1 MREDVKNIIRRADK
15 RRKRRKKIYA
25 GLAVCAVLVAGFVS
39 WKLILPGIALGGDTY
54 CGKAEHTHSEACYED
69 VLACG
74 QEEGAG
80 AHTHTEAC
88 YTTVQTDELIC
99 GQEESAGHTHS
110 DACYDEE
117 GNLTCGQE
125 ESAGHIHTEACYG
138 TEQQL
143 TCGQEESAGHIH
155 SDACYQKQMTCG
167 MEEHTHTLA
176 CHSNPNA
183 VESEEEWT
191 AAFKDYQLTGEWGKD
206 AAYIAKTQ
214 VGYKESESNYTVNED
229 ETTDGYT
236 RYGAWNND
244 PYGDWDL
251 DFAAFVLSYAGVPD
265 EQFPINANGLNEWTT
280 QIQNAGY
287 YVAPD
292 GAAPESGDLVVLEKD
307 GQDRAQQMG
316 IVSEV
321 RTDKDGNVTEVKV
334 IEGNCDR
341 EVKENTYKADDE
353 HIIAYGLVSSAYAA
367 YSDKEEEEPDED
379 TETVQKAEAETYQ
392 TEQPATKTPAANSP
406 DSKNTLD
413 ADGGQVDQR
422 VTVSTT
428 VDGNAQAPAGQRL
441 KVDINATYSGANQE
455 TKAEI
460 WIRLDGLTD
469 DLSLVGFSADGKH
482 TVVTTQKKEIV
493 VELVKENGVS
503 YIHFPLEQGDT
514 AQFNLDID
522 SENGVMPQ
530 TTTVTVEADK
540 EKTTIA
546 GDKWGVNDQASA
558 GATLTW
564 TADFQWDDVV
574 KKVNGVDENII
585 TVNAQE
591 NRLSGELIY
600 TIDAIGHNQDTEGA
614 IWTDRIEITDTVTL
628 ADGQMWFPD
637 DARFDATSGK
647 ILTGDGKD
655 LVWFNNGLQG
665 GTVTEFDWVTEGG
678 RRTGFTYTIS
688 VPNQNLG
695 GSGTVQEQTNLDL
708 EMRMDA
714 KYLALTDNF
723 WESCGSGDVIQNKVD
738 FTAHAYKDHAE
749 PISSSD
755 QVKTTPVLSPDKGE
769 LVKTADRES
778 AKAGDAIT
786 YTIKFTNIGDHPIEV
801 VKEDGSYYAVTDT
814 LPVHLELTKEQIQA
828 LEEKGASYDEA
839 TRTITWIP
847 STKPIGVNEGF
858 ILEFSA
864 TVKDADDPDMA
875 GMGDGSSITNSVS
888 YKDFTTTNTVEY
900 GKAKITVE
908 KKDANYNPTYHNGDE
923 ITYRIK
929 VKNEGKAD
937 ATENSTFTD
946 TLPEGLI
953 FQYAMAQHSNQ
964 DHWTENV
971 TKEVQSE
978 NGNDYTVVFKVD
990 GKKLSWEIDPLKA
1003 GDTLILYY
1011 VCKIN
1016 TDEATS
1022 TTLRN
1027 TITGDDGQK
1036 DYEDIGIEQPLK
1048 LFKSVEQDTNVVY
1061 PDETIFDYRISI
1073 SNDQNNPST
1082 KDDYEL
1088 VDILPEGMLPYGCI
1102 LTEGE
1107 GGSTVAWADF
1117 AANPVKP
1124 DVEYRT
1130 TINGDTVYV
1139 TKQGN
1144 KIVLTWKIGKIVPG
1158 AIVTKTYR
1166 AQIHL
1171 RDDQKGGQAIAYT
1184 NIVKLGNL
1192 NKQVTVYG
1200 GEGAKLA
1207 IGKNI
1212 YVRED
1217 NWDQFI
1223 ARWRDPDYPDSA
1235 DQMKKVAFEITG
1247 KDEEGNPI
1255 TFEDGTTTYRL
1266 EINADNYPNE
1276 ENHYFEIPETL
1287 EPGTYTIKEVTGDV
1301 DGYHLFDTDYKVNNG
1316 NIQDYTADKGIQVT
1330 VANGRSA
1337 KVLVNNRYRKSAD
1350 GAVDI
1355 QKSVWGMAKVALYN
1369 NYPTFSDKEILPI
1382 SPGSTDR
1389 YLVAYNISVVNTGTG
1404 DITIHEI
1411 TDQLPEGVSFV
1422 GLWASNANAFRNGSS
1437 QKLDEIQFYGN
1448 GEQALIEYTDGD
1460 QSAAFIRKT
1469 SDGTTGELTFSVK
1482 DRNEQEKLT
1491 LTGGQVVTF
1500 LVICEVDANVQEDIP
1515 LTNTATVKVD
1525 SDVEYLDAP
1534 EIKMK
1539 NTPYDYNQNNGSSQD
1554 EGVTDGYR
1562 YVSSS
1567 VDITPKKAAIPG
1579 ITKKAVSYFNYTE
1592 TVDHAVAVP
1601 DTNIIDRS
1609 DSIIKWEIT
1618 LYNDGAVDLEDY
1630 LVEDAVT
1637 DPFRLIT
1644 EEQAAKAGI
1653 SQRAT
1658 LQKWKFNGGDVGEP
1672 VTDGN
1677 LLDVSDKYKEV
1688 EGEDGKSTYQ
1698 FELKDKDYAIQP
1710 GGYAVLTIYTYY
1722 DKTNYQTYVNTAT
1735 LSPQQEFD
1743 AHGVKDGRG
1752 ELVKDENGAFTG
1764 VTTSAYV
1771 FATGGYGSISVKE
1784 IEEKDDPTNKASG
1797 TPAAGEK
1804 NYITVSSAEETVT
1817 YTNRVMN
1824 ISDKAYSDLVIIDRL
1839 PALNDRG
1846 VVNWQDQRGSE
1857 FKVSYLEN
1865 TLELTVVQSNGT
1877 AGTLSEEDYTV
1888 QFSALP
1894 ADTAYQEED
1903 FNNQGAGSG
1912 WHDTWQEGD
1921 TSFRIVMADDFQLE
1935 GQEMLQI
1942 RYDGDIEDS
1951 AAPGQIA
1958 WNSFGYRYTAE
1969 GTTLTAEPPKVG
1981 VMIPSDAIIRKEVVN
1996 GQGEVQ
2002 EANPYVSF
2010 TFRLYKGEGT
2020 SGDLLAEFKVSQGG
2034 YVKLSEI
2041 QDTKG
2046 EPLKLESG
2054 QTYTLEEVLAE
2065 GSAYKLLGI
2074 AKEGET
2080 RQEGPYTFA
2089 YNGSVNLTIIAR
2101 NQLGEYEL
2109 PETGGPG
2116 TIGFLA
2122 GGAILMAFSCLA
2134 GGYRMRRRRERRGRA

>member
-1 MREDVKNIIRRADK
+1 MRQDMKQTISDAKRKTNR
-15 RRKRRKKIYA
+15 RRKLYA
-25 GLAVCAVLVAGFVS
+25 AVAVCSVLVAGFVS
-39 WKLILPGIALGGDTY
+39 WELVLPGVAMGGDTY
-54 CGKAEHTHSEACYED
+54 CGKEEHAHTAECYEQ
-69 VLACG
+69 VLVCG
-74 QEEGAG
+74 QEEGAE
-80 AHTHTEAC
+80 AHTHTEDC
-88 YTTVQTDELIC
+88 YTVVRTDELIC
-99 GQEESAGHTHS
+99 GQEESAGHVHS
-110 DACYDEE
+110 ETCYDPD
-117 GNLTCGQE
+117 GNLICGQE
-125 ESAGHIHTEACYG
+125 EGAGAHAHTDECYA
-138 TEQQL
+138 TERQL
-143 TCGQEESAGHIH
+143 TCGLEEGAGHVH
-155 SDACYQKQMTCG
+155 SDACYQQQITCG
-167 MEEHTHTLA
+167 RQEHTHTLA
-176 CHSNPNA
+176 CYSDPNA
-183 VESEEEWT
+183 VETEAQWTEAFRDYERTGNWGEDT
-191 AAFKDYQLTGEWGKD
+191 AA
-206 AAYIAKTQ
+206 IAKTQ
-214 VGYKESESNYTVNED
+214 VGYKESEDNYRVNED
-229 ETTDGYT
+229 GTTDGYT
-236 RYGAWNND
+236 RYGDWAGD

-251 DFAAFVLSYAGVPD
+251 DFAAFCLIHAGVPTN
-265 EQFPINANGLNEWTT
+265 QFPVSANDLGEWTK
-280 QIQNAGY
+280 ALSDSGY
-287 YVAPD
+287 Y
-292 GAAPESGDLVVLEKD
+292 AAPTEATPQPGDLAVLEKD

-316 IVSEV
+316 IVSIVETDRNGNAVSV
-321 RTDKDGNVTEVKV
+321 RI
-334 IEGNCDR
+334 IEGNADDT
-341 EVKENTYKADDE
+341 VKETAYRADDE
-353 HIIAYGLVSSAYAA
+353 DIVAYGLLSRAYAE
-367 YSDKEEEEPDED
+367 YSDAEEEDE
-379 TETVQKAEAETYQ
+379 TSSMIEETDENGQQTDPAMQSPAVNLLGSGAETY
-392 TEQPATKTPAANSP
+392 
-406 DSKNTLD
+406 

-428 VDGNAQAPAGQRL
+428 VDGDTQAPAGQRL
-441 KVDINATYSGANQE
+441 KVDVNATYSGANQN
-455 TKAEI
+455 TTADI

-530 TTTVTVEADK
+530 TTTVTVETDT

-546 GDKWGVNDQASA
+546 GGGWGVNDQASA
-558 GATLTW
+558 GVALTW
-564 TADFQWDDVV
+564 TAEFQWDDVV

-628 ADGQMWFPD
+628 AGGQMWFPD

-688 VPNQNLG
+688 VPNQNLS

-714 KYLALTDNF
+714 KYLVLTDNF

-738 FTAHAYKDHAE
+738 FTAHAYKDHAD
-749 PISSSD
+749 PITSSD

-814 LPVHLELTKEQIQA
+814 LPVHLELTEQQIQA
-828 LEEKGASYDEA
+828 LEEKGASYDKA

-847 STKPIGVNEGF
+847 SREPIGVNEGF

-875 GMGDGSSITNSVS
+875 GMGDGSSITNSAS

-900 GKAKITVE
+900 GKAKITVQ
-908 KKDANYNPTYHNGDE
+908 KKDPNANYKTYRNGDE
-923 ITYRIK
+923 ITYRIT

-937 ATENSTFTD
+937 ATKKSTFTD
-946 TLPEGLI
+946 TLPEGLS

-964 DHWTENV
+964 DHWTEEV
-971 TKEVQSE
+971 TKKVQSE
-978 NGNDYTVVFKVD
+978 NGNNYTVAFKVD

-1036 DYEDIGIEQPLK
+1036 DYEDIGIKQPLSLSK
-1048 LFKSVEQDTNVVY
+1048 TVDKDTNVVY
-1061 PDETIFDYRISI
+1061 PDETVFNYTISI
-1073 SNDQNNPST
+1073 YNSQDGSST
-1082 KDDYEL
+1082 KDDHEL

-1102 LTEGE
+1102 LTKGDRNEE
-1107 GGSTVAWADF
+1107 VKWADF
-1117 AANPVKP
+1117 AANPMDP
-1124 DVEYRT
+1124 GVEYRT
-1130 TINGDTVYV
+1130 TINNETVYV

-1144 KIVLTWKIGKIVPG
+1144 KIVLTWKIGKIEPG
-1158 AIVTKTYR
+1158 HSISKKYS

-1212 YVRED
+1212 YVREE

-1223 ARWRDPDYPDSA
+1223 ARWSDLDYPDSA

-1266 EINADNYPNE
+1266 EINADNYPNQ
-1276 ENHYFEIPETL
+1276 ENYYFEIPETL
-1287 EPGTYTIKEVTGDV
+1287 EPGTYTIKEVTGNV
-1301 DGYHLFDTDYKVNNG
+1301 NGYHLFDTDYKVNNG

-1355 QKSVWGMAKVALYN
+1355 QKSVWGMAKVAPYN

-1382 SPGSTDR
+1382 SPGSTDQ
-1389 YLVAYNISVVNTGTG
+1389 YLVAYNISVANTGTG

-1411 TDQLPEGVSFV
+1411 TDQLPDGVSFV

-1460 QSAAFIRKT
+1460 QVDAFIRKT
-1469 SDGTTGELTFSVK
+1469 SNGTTGELTFSVK
-1482 DRNEQEKLT
+1482 DRNDKEKLT
-1491 LTGGQVVTF
+1491 LAGGQIVTF
-1500 LVICEVDANVQEDIP
+1500 LVICEVDANVQEDVP
-1515 LTNTATVKVD
+1515 LTNAATVKVD

-1534 EIKMK
+1534 EIKME

-1592 TVDHAVAVP
+1592 TADHAVAVP
-1601 DTNIIDRS
+1601 ETNIIDRS

-1658 LQKWKFNGGDVGEP
+1658 LQKYAFSGGDSGSFG
-1672 VTDGN
+1672 TDGN
-1677 LLDVSDKYKEV
+1677 LLDVSGEYQEV

-1698 FELKDKDYAIQP
+1698 FKLKGGDYAIKP

-1817 YTNRVMN
+1817 YTNRVTN

-1839 PALNDRG
+1839 PALSDRG

-1857 FKVSYLEN
+1857 FRVSYLEN
-1865 TLELTVVQSNGT
+1865 TLKLTVVQPDGT
-1877 AGTLSEEDYTV
+1877 AETLGEENYTV

-1894 ADTAYQEED
+1894 VGTAYQEED

-1912 WHDTWQEGD
+1912 WHSTWQEGD
-1921 TSFRIVMADDFQLE
+1921 TSFRIVMAKDFQLE
-1935 GQEMLQI
+1935 GQETLQI

-1969 GTTLTAEPPKVG
+1969 NTTLTAEPPKVG

-1996 GQGEVQ
+1996 GQGQVQ
-2002 EANPYVSF
+2002 EANPDVSF

-2020 SGDLLAEFKVSQGG
+2020 SKDDLLAEFKVSQGS

-2041 QDTKG
+2041 KDTKG
-2046 EPLKLESG
+2046 QPLKLESG

-2065 GSAYKLLGI
+2065 GSSYKLLGI

-2080 RQEGPYTFA
+2080 RQEGSYTFE
-2089 YNGSVNLTIIAR
+2089 YNGSVNLTIIAW

-2109 PETGGPG
+2109 PETGGIG
-2116 TIGFLA
+2116 TTGFFT
-2122 GGAILMAFSCLA
+2122 GGAILMAASCLA
-2134 GGYRMRRRRERRGRA
+2134 GGYRMRRKRERGDR

>member
-1 MREDVKNIIRRADK
+1 MREDVKSIIRRAD
-15 RRKRRKKIYA
+15 RRRRRRRKIYA
-25 GLAVCAVLVAGFVS
+25 GLAVCAVLVAGVVS
-39 WKLILPGIALGGDTY
+39 WKLILPGIALGGDAY
-54 CGKAEHTHSEACYED
+54 CGMEEHTHSGACYEN
-69 VLACG
+69 VLVCG
-74 QEEGAG
+74 QEEGEG
-80 AHTHTEAC
+80 AHIHTDAC
-88 YTTVQTDELIC
+88 YTTVQTEELIC
-99 GQEESAGHTHS
+99 GQEESEEHTHT
-110 DACYDEE
+110 DECY
-117 GNLTCGQE
+117 
-125 ESAGHIHTEACYG
+125 AV
-138 TEQQL
+138 EQQL
-143 TCGQEESAGHIH
+143 TCGQEESEGHIH
-155 SDACYQKQMTCG
+155 SDACYQKQMTCD
-167 MEEHTHTLA
+167 MEEHTHILA

-191 AAFKDYQLTGEWGKD
+191 AAFKGYQLTGDWGKD

-214 VGYKESESNYTVNED
+214 VGYKESESNYSVNED
-229 ETTDGYT
+229 NTTDGYT
-236 RYGAWNND
+236 RYGDWNNN

-251 DFAAFVLSYAGVPD
+251 DFAAFVLTYAGVPD
-265 EQFPINANGLNEWTT
+265 EQFPINANGLNEWTR
-280 QIQNAGY
+280 QIKKAGY
-287 YVAPD
+287 YVAPE
-292 GAAPESGDLVVLEKD
+292 GAAPQPGDLVVLEKD
-307 GQDRAQQMG
+307 SQDRAQQMG
-316 IVSEV
+316 IISEV
-321 RTDKDGNVTEVKV
+321 KTDKEGNLTSIKV
-334 IEGNCDR
+334 VEGNCDNA
-341 EVKENTYKADDE
+341 VKENTYKAGDG
-353 HIIAYGLVSSAYAA
+353 HIVAYGLVSSACEA
-367 YSDKEEEEPDED
+367 YNGTEEEALAKEDASKDKEETARKQAAPAAAA
-379 TETVQKAEAETYQ
+379 QKA
-392 TEQPATKTPAANSP
+392 NSL
-406 DSKNTLD
+406 DSKNTGN

-428 VDGNAQAPAGQRL
+428 VDGDTQAPAGQRL
-441 KVDINATYSGANQE
+441 KVDVNATYSGANQN
-455 TKAEI
+455 TTADI

-522 SENGVMPQ
+522 SENGVMPEK
-530 TTTVTVEADK
+530 TTVTVEADK

-628 ADGQMWFPD
+628 AGGRMWFPD
-637 DARFDATSGK
+637 DATFDEGSGK
-647 ILTGDGKD
+647 ILTGDGRD

-665 GTVTEFDWVTEGG
+665 GTVTKFDWVTEGG
-678 RRTGFTYTIS
+678 KKTGFTYTIS

-695 GSGTVQEQTNLDL
+695 GSATVQEQTNLDL

-738 FTAHAYKDHAE
+738 FTAHAYKNHAD
-749 PISSSD
+749 PITSSD

-814 LPVHLELTKEQIQA
+814 LPVHLELTKEQITE
-828 LEEKGASYDEA
+828 LEKTGASYDEA

-847 STKPIGVNEGF
+847 SREPIGVNEGF
-858 ILEFSA
+858 TLTFSA

-900 GKAKITVE
+900 GKAKITVQ
-908 KKDANYNPTYHNGDE
+908 KKDPNANYKTYRNGDE
-923 ITYRIK
+923 ITYRIT

-937 ATENSTFTD
+937 ATKKSTFTD

-953 FQYAMAQHSNQ
+953 FQYAMAQYSNQ

-1036 DYEDIGIEQPLK
+1036 DYEDIGIKQPLSLSK
-1048 LFKSVEQDTNVVY
+1048 TVDKDTNVVY
-1061 PDETIFDYRISI
+1061 PDETVFNYTISI
-1073 SNDQNNPST
+1073 YNSQDGSST
-1082 KDDYEL
+1082 KDDHEL

-1102 LTEGE
+1102 LTKGDRNEE
-1107 GGSTVAWADF
+1107 VKWADF
-1117 AANPVKP
+1117 AANPM
-1124 DVEYRT
+1124 DLGEEYRT
-1130 TINGDTVYV
+1130 TINNETVYV
-1139 TKQGN
+1139 TKQEN
-1144 KIVLTWKIGKIVPG
+1144 KIVLTWKIGKIEPG
-1158 AIVTKTYR
+1158 HSISKKYS

-1192 NKQVTVYG
+1192 QKQVTVYG
-1200 GEGAKLA
+1200 GEGAKLS

-1223 ARWRDPDYPDSA
+1223 ARWSDPDYPDSA

-1266 EINADNYPNE
+1266 EINAGNYPDQ
-1276 ENHYFEIPETL
+1276 ENYYFEIPETL
-1287 EPGTYTIKEVTGDV
+1287 KPGTYTIKEVTGDV
-1301 DGYHLFDTDYKVNNG
+1301 EGYHLFDTDYKVNNG

-1355 QKSVWGMAKVALYN
+1355 QKSVWGMAKIGKDN

-1422 GLWASNANAFRNGSS
+1422 GLWASNGNAFRDGSS
-1437 QKLDEIQFYGN
+1437 QELEEISFYGN
-1448 GEQALIEYTDGD
+1448 GGQGLVEYNATNQAD
-1460 QSAAFIRKT
+1460 AFIRKT
-1469 SDGTTGELTFSVK
+1469 STGTTGELTFSVK
-1482 DRNEQEKLT
+1482 DRNNQEKLT
-1491 LTGGQVVTF
+1491 LTGGQMVTF
-1500 LVICEVDANVQEDIP
+1500 LVICKVDANVQEDIP

-1592 TVDHAVAVP
+1592 TVDQADPVP

-1735 LSPQQEFD
+1735 LSPRQEFD

-1817 YTNRVMN
+1817 YTNRVTN
-1824 ISDKAYSDLVIIDRL
+1824 ISDKAYRDLVIIDRL

-1857 FKVSYLEN
+1857 FRVSYLEN
-1865 TLELTVVQSNGT
+1865 TLELTVVQPDGT
-1877 AGTLSEEDYTV
+1877 AETLDKGDYTV

-1894 ADTAYQEED
+1894 VGTAYQEED

-1921 TSFRIVMADDFQLE
+1921 TSFRIVMADDFQLK
-1935 GQEMLQI
+1935 GQETLQI
-1942 RYDGDIEDS
+1942 RYDGDIADS

-1969 GTTLTAEPPKVG
+1969 NTTLTAEPPKVG

-1996 GQGEVQ
+1996 GQGQVQ
-2002 EANPYVSF
+2002 EANPNVSF

-2020 SGDLLAEFKVSQGG
+2020 SKDDLLAEFKVSQGS

-2041 QDTKG
+2041 KDTKG
-2046 EPLKLESG
+2046 QPLKLESG

-2065 GSAYKLLGI
+2065 GSAYQLLGI

-2080 RQEGPYTFA
+2080 RQEGPYTFE

-2116 TIGFLA
+2116 AIVYLA
-2122 GGAILMAFSCLA
+2122 GGALLTAFSCLA
-2134 GGYRMRRRRERRGRA
+2134 GGYRMRRRRERRRR